1 MLLLLLLL
9 LLLILLLLI
18 VVGEGSVGVGDAAAG
33 NGVTDAT
40 LSLTVKLLQDLMCHR
55 VSAFDAYM
63 AGQLTVAGDL
73 KAAMRLG
80 QLFELINPHA
90 NGLQ

>member
-1 MLLLLLLL
+1 MSLFKDMVLYCLWT
-9 LLLILLLLI
+9 
-18 VVGEGSVGVGDAAAG
+18 GEGSVGVGEG
-33 NGVTDAT
+33 NGMADAT
-40 LSLTVKLLQDLMCHR
+40 LSLTVKLLQDLMSHR

-80 QLFELINPHA
+80 QLFELINLHA